1 MDVRDIYGAGGHDQ
15 GRAGLPWKLAIAHVV
30 SSLKAGDA
38 ERVVVD
44 LAALQ
49 RAAGHDVTVIAIA
62 DEPDGPYAEHLRRRG
77 VEVQLLPKRRG
88 FDVSMTARLVA
99 LFRARGSSLVHAHN
113 QLPLVYAAPAGWLH
127 RVPVIH
133 TKHGASEDLQGR
145 RWLRSA
151 AAAFV
156 DAHVAVSRP
165 TAETLVSQGQ
175 VSAEK
180 LHVIASGVDLSRFA
194 PDPVARARVRAEL
207 GISQQAWVLGSVARL
222 SAVNNNALLL
232 RAAAQALPEGGRLL
246 LVGDGPERARLI
258 ALAHELGLSG
268 RALFVGRRHCMPQML
283 AALDA
288 FAVSSISE
296 GLPLAVLEAMA
307 AGLPVVAT
315 AVGGVPTALT
325 DGYTG
330 FLVPSGDAEALAA
343 RLTELRDDPA
353 RAARMGRYGRKV
365 TLQRYSAARMVERY
379 MDLYTLLLVRRLHR
393 GMPAVRPSDLLA
405 YARSSSFVQRA
416 LGVSEAAE
424 APGGGWD
431 APRTDAAAS
440 ARPRS
445 PIALS
450 I

>member
-1 MDVRDIYGAGGHDQ
+1 MDVRDIYGAGGRDQ
-15 GRAGLPWKLAIAHVV
+15 GRVGLPWKLGIAHVV

-38 ERVVVD
+38 GRVVVD
-44 LAALQ
+44 LTALQ
-49 RAAGHDVTVIAIA
+49 RAAGHHVTVIAIA
-62 DEPDGPYAEHLRRRG
+62 EDPDGPRAEQLRRRG
-77 VEVQLLPKRRG
+77 VEVHLLPKRRG
-88 FDVSMTARLVA
+88 LHVSMTARLVA
-99 LFRARGSSLVHAHN
+99 LFRARGISLVHAHDL
-113 QLPLVYAAPAGWLH
+113 QPLLYAAPAGWLH
-127 RVPVIH
+127 RVPVVH
-133 TKHGASEDLQGR
+133 TKHGASDDLQGR

-165 TAETLVSQGQ
+165 AAEALVNQGQ
-175 VSAEK
+175 VSAET
-180 LHVIASGVDLSRFA
+180 LHVVASGLDLSRFA

-207 GISQQAWVLGSVARL
+207 GISQRAWVLGSVGSL
-222 SAVNNNALLL
+222 SAVKNHAMLL
-232 RAAAQALPEGGRLL
+232 RAAAQALPEDGRLL
-246 LVGDGPERARLI
+246 LAGDGPERARLV
-258 ALAHELGLSG
+258 ALARELGLSE
-268 RALFVGRRHCMPQML
+268 RALFVGGRHGVPQIL

-288 FAVSSISE
+288 FALTSVAE
-296 GLPLAVLEAMA
+296 GLPLAMLEAMA

-353 RAARMGRYGRKV
+353 LAARMGRYGRKV
-365 TLQRYSAARMVERY
+365 TLQRYSAARMAERY

-416 LGVSEAAE
+416 FDVSEVAE
-424 APGGGWD
+424 APGGGWG
-431 APRTDAAAS
+431 APRGGATAS

-445 PIALS
+445 PIALP

>member
-1 MDVRDIYGAGGHDQ
+1 MDVRDIYGAGGRDLS
-15 GRAGLPWKLAIAHVV
+15 RTGLPWKLGIAHVV

-38 ERVVVD
+38 EQVVVD

-62 DEPDGPYAEHLRRRG
+62 DDPDGPRAEQLRRRG
-77 VEVQLLPKRRG
+77 VDVQLLPKRRG

-99 LFRARGSSLVHAHN
+99 LFRARGISLVHAHN
-113 QLPLVYAAPAGWLH
+113 QQPLIYAAPAGWLH
-127 RVPVIH
+127 RVPVVH
-133 TKHGASEDLQGR
+133 TKHGVSDDLQSR

-165 TAETLVSQGQ
+165 TAEMLVNQGQ

-180 LHVIASGVDLSRFA
+180 LHVVASGLDLSRFA

-207 GISQQAWVLGSVARL
+207 GVSQQAWVLGSVARL
-222 SAVNNNALLL
+222 SAVKNHALLL
-232 RAAAQALPEGGRLL
+232 RAAAQALPEDGRLL
-246 LVGDGPERARLI
+246 LVGDGPERARLV
-258 ALAHELGLSG
+258 ALARELGLSD
-268 RALFVGRRHCMPQML
+268 RALFVGGRHGVPQIL

-288 FAVSSISE
+288 FALCSVAE

-343 RLTELRDDPA
+343 RLTALRDDPA
-353 RAARMGRYGRKV
+353 LAARMGRYGRKV

-379 MDLYTLLLVRRLHR
+379 MDLYALLLVRQLHR
-393 GMPAVRPSDLLA
+393 GVPAIRPSDLLA
-405 YARSSSFVQRA
+405 YARSSSFLQRA
-416 LGVSEAAE
+416 FGVSTAAE
-424 APGGGWD
+424 VPGRGWA
-431 APRTDAAAS
+431 APRSDAAAS
-440 ARPRS
+440 ARRRS